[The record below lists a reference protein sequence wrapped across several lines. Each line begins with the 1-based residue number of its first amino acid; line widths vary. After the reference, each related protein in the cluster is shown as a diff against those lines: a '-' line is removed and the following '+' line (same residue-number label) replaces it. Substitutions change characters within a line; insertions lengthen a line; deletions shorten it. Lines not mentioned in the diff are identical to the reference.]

1 MTAASLALVSALC
14 LALASQTFLR
24 FVRAARSA
32 RARERIRA
40 WTRPRRGA
48 VEPAEELDLPFRERI
63 LRPLW
68 RRVAGAVE
76 QRVLPEH
83 VQREW
88 QRRLRLAGLNQSPAE
103 YLLARTLA
111 ASTAALLGAWLAH
124 VMQLGGLQQ
133 GLVPVGLGLV
143 IWMFFGV
150 RLNTLAERRRQE
162 IERGL
167 PEVLDW
173 LSVSV
178 EAGLS
183 FEAALRRTAARTP
196 GPMGH
201 ELQRVVADLQLG
213 LTRAEA
219 LEAMA
224 ERTRLEE
231 VQRFASLVAQA
242 ERMGAGMSAVLKA
255 EGQRVKEDR
264 VNRAREQA
272 ALVPV
277 KILFPLALFILP
289 TLFVAILGGGI
300 ISLVGSLS
308 HGL

>member
-1 MTAASLALVSALC
+1 
-14 LALASQTFLR
+14 
-24 FVRAARSA
+24 
-32 RARERIRA
+32 
-40 WTRPRRGA
+40 
-48 VEPAEELDLPFRERI
+48 
-63 LRPLW
+63 
-68 RRVAGAVE
+68 VE

>member
-1 MTAASLALVSALC
+1 MTDADLALLSALSLAA
-14 LALASQTFLR
+14 ASQTFVR
-24 FVRAARSA
+24 FVRATRSA

-40 WTRPRRGA
+40 WDRPRSGA
-48 VEPAEELDLPFRERI
+48 PEPAEELDVPFRERI

-68 RRVAGAVE
+68 GRAVE
-76 QRVLPEH
+76 ALERRLLPEH

-103 YLLARTLA
+103 FLLARALVTVA
-111 ASTAALLGAWLAH
+111 AGSVGVWLAGAAR
-124 VMQLGGLQQ
+124 LAGPER
-133 GLVPVGLGLV
+133 GLVPAGVALV
-143 IWMFFGV
+143 AWMFFGV
-150 RLNTLAERRRQE
+150 RLNTLAERRRRE

-183 FEAALRRTAARTP
+183 FEAALRRTASRTP
-196 GPMGH
+196 GPLGR
-201 ELQRVVADLQLG
+201 ELQRVVSDLQLG

-219 LEAMA
+219 LQALA

-242 ERMGAGMSAVLKA
+242 ERVGAGMSAVLKA

-264 VNRAREQA
+264 INRAREQA

-300 ISLVGSLS
+300 ISLIGSLS